1 MCIRDRYQVVAL
13 DAVTGRPFWSLDYRP
28 ADGSRPCCG
37 RVSRGLAVL
46 GDTLYMGTIDARLI
60 AIDAKTGTILW
71 NVEAAPLGQRN
82 NEKYSIT
89 HAPMVVKN
97 RIIMGMGGGDFGVLG
112 FIAAFDSKNGKE
124 LWRFNTIPRPGE
136 PGNETWAGDSWK
148 TGGAGVWNSGASV
161 SYTHLRAHETG
172 RNLV

>member
-1 MCIRDRYQVVAL
+1 
-13 DAVTGRPFWSLDYRP
+13 
-28 ADGSRPCCG
+28 
-37 RVSRGLAVL
+37 
-46 GDTLYMGTIDARLI
+46 MGTIDARLI

-82 NEKYSIT
+82 NEKYAIT
-89 HAPMVVKN
+89 HAPMVVKD

-112 FIAAFDSKNGKE
+112 FIAAFDSKNGRE

-148 TGGAGVWNSGASV
+148 TGGAGVWNSGA
-161 SYTHLRAHETG
+161 YDPDA
-172 RNLV
+172 NLVLLRYRQSCTRLGWPDATRRQPL